1 MLSYLLDCRYSCIP
15 VLFLCLSF
23 AKSLKKT
30 PSVVTEV
37 VLDRPRTAATV
48 STISNGV
55 INVCFDDLEMI
66 DSSSVASVATHRE
79 DGDRDRD
86 RISQSEGEYV
96 AEEVFVE
103 APKAECKLRR
113 NVSFKDDIPSIH
125 VVKVEESDDVSQ
137 SQKDKLELPHIHG
150 PSLFQCSHNC
160 FQ

>member
-1 MLSYLLDCRYSCIP
+1 MLSTLFDCSYSHIP

-37 VLDRPRTAATV
+37 VLDRPRTTATV

-55 INVCFDDLEMI
+55 INVSFDDFEMI

-86 RISQSEGEYV
+86 PQSEGEDV
-96 AEEVFVE
+96 AEEVFVD
-103 APKAECKLRR
+103 APKAECKLKR
-113 NVSFKDDIPSIH
+113 NVSFKDDIPSIR
-125 VVKVEESDDVSQ
+125 VVKVEESEDVSQ
-137 SQKDKLELPHIHG
+137 SQKEKLELPHIHG

>member
-1 MLSYLLDCRYSCIP
+1 MLYSLFDCRYSYIP

-66 DSSSVASVATHRE
+66 DSSSVASVATNREGE

-86 RISQSEGEYV
+86 PQSENV
-96 AEEVFVE
+96 AEEVFVD
-103 APKAECKLRR
+103 APKAECKLKR
-113 NVSFKDDIPSIH
+113 NVSFKDDIPSIR
-125 VVKVEESDDVSQ
+125 VVKVDGSDNVSQ

>member
-1 MLSYLLDCRYSCIP
+1 MLSTLIDCSYSNIP

-30 PSVVTEV
+30 QSVVTEV
-37 VLDRPRTAATV
+37 VLDRPRTTATV

-55 INVCFDDLEMI
+55 INVSFDDFEMI

-79 DGDRDRD
+79 DGDRDHD
-86 RISQSEGEYV
+86 RILQSEGEDV
-96 AEEVFVE
+96 AEEVFVD
-103 APKAECKLRR
+103 APKAECKLKRI
-113 NVSFKDDIPSIH
+113 VSFKDDIPSIR

-137 SQKDKLELPHIHG
+137 SQKDKLDLSHIHG

>member
-1 MLSYLLDCRYSCIP
+1 MLSTLFDCSYSHIP

-37 VLDRPRTAATV
+37 VLDRPRTTATV

-55 INVCFDDLEMI
+55 INVSFDDFEMI

-79 DGDRDRD
+79 GGDHDRDP
-86 RISQSEGEYV
+86 QSEGEDV
-96 AEEVFVE
+96 AEEVFVN
-103 APKAECKLRR
+103 APKAECKLKR
-113 NVSFKDDIPSIH
+113 NVSFKDDIPSIR
-125 VVKVEESDDVSQ
+125 VVKVEESEDVSQ
-137 SQKDKLELPHIHG
+137 SQKEKLELPHIHG

>member
-1 MLSYLLDCRYSCIP
+1 MLSTLINCRYSHFP

-79 DGDRDRD
+79 DGDRYRD
-86 RISQSEGEYV
+86 PQSEGEDV

-103 APKAECKLRR
+103 APKAECKLKR
-113 NVSFKDDIPSIH
+113 NVSFKDDIPSIR
-125 VVKVEESDDVSQ
+125 VVKVDGSDNVSQ
-137 SQKDKLELPHIHG
+137 SQKDRLELPHIHG

>member
-1 MLSYLLDCRYSCIP
+1 MLFNLIDCRYCHIP

-37 VLDRPRTAATV
+37 VLDRPRTTATV

-55 INVCFDDLEMI
+55 INVSFDDFEMI

-79 DGDRDRD
+79 DGDRDHD
-86 RISQSEGEYV
+86 RILQSEGEDV
-96 AEEVFVE
+96 AEEVFVD
-103 APKAECKLRR
+103 APKAECKLKR
-113 NVSFKDDIPSIH
+113 NVSFKDDIPSIR

-137 SQKDKLELPHIHG
+137 SQMEKLELPHIHG

>member
-86 RISQSEGEYV
+86 PQSEGEDV

-103 APKAECKLRR
+103 APKAECKLKR
-113 NVSFKDDIPSIH
+113 NVSFKDDIPSIR
-125 VVKVEESDDVSQ
+125 VVKVDGSDNVSQ